1 MASRKKNLSAAPA
14 GRTYLVFGALFG
26 YFLSKSRATDYDA
39 IIAMFQ
45 WKEFQL
51 YGVIGTAIAVIA
63 LGLFLLEKR
72 SIPARSGQPLDLAK
86 AEWEPNRL
94 FGAFVLGVGWALA
107 GTCPGTSLA
116 QLGEGKVMALFTV
129 LGILGGV
136 WAFKKYG
143 PKFSTKEDV
152 C

>member
-1 MASRKKNLSAAPA
+1 MASRKKNLSAPLA
-14 GRTYLVFGALFG
+14 RTYLVFGALFG

-72 SIPARSGQPLDLAK
+72 SIPARSGQPLELAK
-86 AEWEPNRL
+86 AEWEPGRL

-143 PKFSTKEDV
+143 PKFSAKEDV

>member
-1 MASRKKNLSAAPA
+1 M
-14 GRTYLVFGALFG
+14 
-26 YFLSKSRATDYDA
+26 
-39 IIAMFQ
+39 
-45 WKEFQL
+45 
-51 YGVIGTAIAVIA
+51 
-63 LGLFLLEKR
+63 
-72 SIPARSGQPLDLAK
+72 
-86 AEWEPNRL
+86 
-94 FGAFVLGVGWALA
+94 A

-143 PKFSTKEDV
+143 PKFTGKEDV